1 MVHPDEMSFLLATVH
16 LLLAAVWL
24 GAMAYSIGVVQPKLL
39 KYYGSPQKAEEAAT
53 FVAAGARWKV
63 VGFIAVIALSGALLV
78 VIGHSGQSGWW
89 WAIVGAKVVLL
100 VAASA
105 LFWYVSWRMW
115 PRRVFALPAEV
126 PGWQAAFRRVGW
138 ALIVLVGAAS
148 VLGVAL
154 RTLA

>member
-1 MVHPDEMSFLLATVH
+1 MTWTTFGLATAH

-39 KYYGSPQKAEEAAT
+39 RYFGSPQRAEEPAT

-63 VGFIAVIALSGALLV
+63 VGVLAALAVTGAGLV
-78 VIGHSGQSGWW
+78 AVADGRSGWW
-89 WAIVGAKVVLL
+89 WSLVVVKVVLL
-100 VAASA
+100 AAA
-105 LFWYVSWRMW
+105 GGVFWYVSWRMW

-126 PGWQAAFRRVGW
+126 VGWQATFRRVGW
-138 ALIVLVGAAS
+138 LLLVLVGAAS
-148 VLGVAL
+148 VAGVAA